1 MKLSTAI
8 EGRDGAQEIETLI
21 REDWDFIST
30 VTGLTCGHSKIRAPT
45 GDWSLVTE
53 TENKFDQMIQLTS
66 QMQQV
71 ITGQQQQQIS
81 IGQLNSSKTASV
93 RLPILEIPTF
103 SGDRLKWTEF
113 WDTFEASVDTNTN
126 ISDIEKLNYLLSKL
140 SEEAKHSV
148 SGILLSNENYNV
160 VVDLLKE
167 RYGDSQTNKL
177 TLCVDQ
183 FKISS
188 KHP

>member
-8 EGRDGAQEIETLI
+8 EGRDGAQEIEILI

-30 VTGLTCGHSKIRAPT
+30 VTDCRDELVDIQKSEHPQAIGHR
-45 GDWSLVTE
+45 

-81 IGQLNSSKTASV
+81 IGQLNSSQTASV

-126 ISDIEKLNYLLSKL
+126 ISDIEKLNYL
-140 SEEAKHSV
+140 
-148 SGILLSNENYNV
+148 
-160 VVDLLKE
+160 
-167 RYGDSQTNKL
+167 
-177 TLCVDQ
+177 CVWYPAI
-183 FKISS
+183 K
-188 KHP
+188 